1 MVREPLS
8 APEAGSMLEAPSM
21 ALARLYQRWRKPL
34 VRLLQRRL
42 GNANEAE
49 DTAQQLFTNLLVSG
63 RLPEA
68 GKEGA
73 FLSRSSSNLVID
85 SWRKSGADRS
95 LALVPLDD
103 CPDEWG
109 TLARDAEEDPL
120 AQAQRRQYLSR
131 LEQALAELPERQ
143 REAFTLNILDGL
155 TQREAAERMGISLR
169 MVSKHISRA
178 YAYCELRLR
187 YGSLEQM
194 RRLCAA
200 AQDDD
205 TARPDDDPPGA
216 TPP

>member
-42 GNANEAE
+42 GNASEAE
-49 DTAQQLFTNLLVSG
+49 DTAQQMFTNLLASG

-73 FLSRSSSNLVID
+73 FFSRSTSHLIID
-85 SWRKSGADRS
+85 GWRQRGGDRA
-95 LALVPLDD
+95 LAIVPIDDSPEGLDALAA
-103 CPDEWG
+103 G
-109 TLARDAEEDPL
+109 TDADPL
-120 AQAQRRQYLSR
+120 ARAQQRQYLAR
-131 LEQALAELPERQ
+131 LEQALAELPQRQ
-143 REAFTLNILDGL
+143 REAFTLNILDGI
-155 TQREAAERMGISLR
+155 TQREAAERMGISQR
-169 MVSKHISRA
+169 MVSKHVSRA
-178 YAYCELRLR
+178 YAYCELRLN

-200 AQDDD
+200 AQSDDD
-205 TARPDDDPPGA
+205 ADGA
-216 TPP
+216 SGGTGP